1 LQVSIGN
8 DETNVVQIKSW
19 DVSKIGSNPG
29 VRSDLF
35 TRPLYNTRITDFFG
49 GVAQVEVELPSSFHE
64 EFVVCNEL
72 DPMEKEF
79 VQVNLTIPT
88 SSPTS
93 IFHHVWLYAKARK
106 NLRIWAAL
114 VILGSLVGWVG
125 FVKR

>member
-1 LQVSIGN
+1 MQVSIGN

-35 TRPLYNTRITDFFG
+35 NRPLYNTRITDFFG
-49 GVAQVEVELPSSFHE
+49 GVAQVEVESPNSFHE
-64 EFVVCNEL
+64 EFVVCNES
-72 DPMEKEF
+72 DPMEKES
-79 VQVNLTIPT
+79 VEVNSMLPT

-93 IFHHVWLYAKARK
+93 IFHHLWLHAKARK
-106 NLRIWAAL
+106 NVRAWAAL
-114 VILGSLVGWVG
+114 VIIGSLVGWVG